1 MTLQRR
7 LLLYMTVM
15 APLVWALAAG
25 VAWWRAQ
32 HEIDELYD
40 TELVRLS
47 RQVLSLLPPGMATG
61 GAGVLPAP
69 APGPA
74 LSGPAGGSAELQT
87 LSVAVWIGDRRV
99 LSDTEG
105 AALPWRDDGDGFA
118 DVPIDGRRWRV
129 YYLRDPAGGPRRV
142 AVGQD
147 LSERAELAEGLL
159 LSQLLPWVAMLPI
172 LMGALWF
179 AVRHALAPLRSISQ
193 TLEHRDASDLRP
205 IGTQDVPADLV
216 PLVGSIDR
224 LLLRVDDAIR
234 QERRFTADAAHELR
248 TPIATARAHWDA
260 LRLSR
265 EPADRERATAGV
277 SAGLQRLAHLV
288 SQMLAMARADA
299 STGLRHDPI
308 EWRAVIGQALEDA
321 LPVIEAHDAQV
332 SVDWPETGVEPMP
345 MAGDPGLLASML
357 RNLVDNA
364 VRYGPTG
371 GRVTL
376 RVGADR
382 IVVED
387 EGPGLD
393 ETTRAHLGKRF
404 HRSAGSRQTGS
415 GLGVSIAERVCALH
429 GLDIDFENRT
439 TAQGGPAGLQVTV
452 LRACA

>member
-1 MTLQRR
+1 
-7 LLLYMTVM
+7 VP
-15 APLVWALAAG
+15 A
-25 VAWWRAQ
+25 
-32 HEIDELYD
+32 
-40 TELVRLS
+40 
-47 RQVLSLLPPGMATG
+47 
-61 GAGVLPAP
+61 AP
-69 APGPA
+69 AA
-74 LSGPAGGSAELQT
+74 TGPAGGSAELQT

-105 AALPWRDDGDGFA
+105 AALPWRDGGDGFA
-118 DVPIDGRRWRV
+118 DVTIEGRQRRV
-129 YYLRDPAGGPRRV
+129 YNLRDPGGGPRRV

-193 TLEHRDASDLRP
+193 TLEQRDANDLRP
-205 IGTQDVPADLV
+205 IGSQDVPADLV

-265 EPADRERATAGV
+265 EPADRERAATGV

-308 EWRAVIGQALEDA
+308 EWHAVIGQAIEDA

-382 IVVED
+382 LVVED

-393 ETTRAHLGKRF
+393 ETTRAHLGERF

-429 GLDIDFENRT
+429 GLDITFENRT
-439 TAQGGPAGLQVTV
+439 TAEGGAAGLQVTV
-452 LRACA
+452 LRARA